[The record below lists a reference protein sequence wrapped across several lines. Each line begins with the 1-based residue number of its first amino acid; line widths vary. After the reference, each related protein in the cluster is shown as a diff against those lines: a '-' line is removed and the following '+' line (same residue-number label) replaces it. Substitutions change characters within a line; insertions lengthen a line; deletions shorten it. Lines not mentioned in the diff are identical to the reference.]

1 MFAMRILVVLA
12 PLVLAACVA
21 PQPRE
26 TGTTVAAT
34 WSCGTAGLLGNS
46 SAFERCAFG
55 ESNGEPRV
63 AAAPPATPAQPVA
76 PPAARI
82 DETAA
87 VSGESTA
94 TSQVRRGSRFSGR
107 QDVGTA
113 GALDMI
119 RTITPLR

>member
-1 MFAMRILVVLA
+1 MRIVVVLA

-21 PQPRE
+21 TPSRE
-26 TGTTVAAT
+26 SGTPVAAT
-34 WSCGTAGLLGNS
+34 WSCSTAGLLGNS
-46 SAFERCAFG
+46 SAVDRCAFG
-55 ESNGEPRV
+55 ESDGTARA
-63 AAAPPATPAQPVA
+63 AAAPPAVLAPSTAQVV
-76 PPAARI
+76 RD

-87 VSGESTA
+87 AGRESA
-94 TSQVRRGSRFSGR
+94 GTSQARRGSHFSGR